1 MLPIKSDGWDEADP
15 GCINLH
21 NIEFLE
27 DFGTIEKGKKFKL
40 RSRNPFKFLSE
51 LDDLTISDHDFSVSH
66 SDAGFGYGLSRPTPP
81 VNKKRHT
88 SSSIRPLFFYL
99 WFSKKIN
106 NSIVYS
112 FWKIIELRMIK

>member
-1 MLPIKSDGWDEADP
+1 LKIIFVRNN
-15 GCINLH
+15 INTRK
-21 NIEFLE
+21 E
-27 DFGTIEKGKKFKL
+27 KKFKL

-88 SSSIRPLFFYL
+88 SSSIRPLFFHY
-99 WFSKKIN
+99 F
-106 NSIVYS
+106 
-112 FWKIIELRMIK
+112 